1 MIGLDLVVSARDLV
15 GQNMDDMAKPK
26 QFKIKEEMSVL
37 RAALRKSTNEMTCKR
52 IRALIVFKEYE
63 DTGISKEAVAALI
76 GIDQGSARK
85 WRKAYIGG
93 GLPALLAHRKKGN
106 RPSANTAHQ
115 REALREKL
123 HDPRNGLR
131 GYTELV
137 AWFNTTFGTAI
148 PYKTLNQLANRNF
161 GAMCKTA
168 RKSHVKKDPVA
179 VQAFKKK
186 ASSSSAR
193 P

>member
-1 MIGLDLVVSARDLV
+1 
-15 GQNMDDMAKPK
+15 MAKPK
-26 QFKIKEEMSVL
+26 QFKITEDIGEL
-37 RAALRKSTNEMTCKR
+37 RATLRKSTNDMVRKR
-52 IRALIVFKEYE
+52 IRALIVFKEHE
-63 DTGISKEAVAALI
+63 DRGISKEAVAALI

-85 WRKAYIGG
+85 WRKAYING
-93 GLPALLAHRKKGN
+93 GLPALLGHRKKGN
-106 RPSANTAHQ
+106 RPSAITARQ

-137 AWFNTTFGTAI
+137 AWFNTEFGTAI

-168 RKSHVKKDPVA
+168 RKSHVKKDPEA

-186 ASSSSAR
+186 TSRSSAR